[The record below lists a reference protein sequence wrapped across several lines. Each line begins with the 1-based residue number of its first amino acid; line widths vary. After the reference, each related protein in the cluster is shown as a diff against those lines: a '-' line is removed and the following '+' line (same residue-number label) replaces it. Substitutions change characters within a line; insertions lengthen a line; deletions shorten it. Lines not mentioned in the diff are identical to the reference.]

1 LGRRLRYDIFCRVV
15 DNFGDI
21 GVTWRLARQLRR
33 EHGIEV
39 RLIVDDLASFQKI
52 VPGVDRAVDAQRID
66 EVEIVRW
73 RDDLSL
79 ASSAD
84 CVIEAFA
91 CNLPPA
97 YEKAMAAQTVVRAK
111 PPVWIN
117 FEYLSAEPWVAS
129 HHLMASPHPQLPLTK
144 HFFFPGFVDGTG
156 GLIRERDLTI
166 ATAIPGNTERIN
178 VWMFGYE
185 NAAADSLVSTITASP
200 NTHVTI
206 PQGKLAAQLTA
217 NHSITVASFV
227 PQEKFDGV
235 LSKHDVLFVR
245 GEDSFVRAQWAARPF
260 IWQIYPQAEGA
271 HWVKLNAF
279 LDLYCVGLDA
289 NAAAALREMWRAW
302 NAADSPAIGPA
313 WVAFVNH
320 RQTLGAH
327 ALSWAKR
334 QQERLD
340 LASNLVTFVEKT
352 AKI

>member
-1 LGRRLRYDIFCRVV
+1 LRYDIFCRVV

-21 GVTWRLARQLRR
+21 GVTWRLARQLRH
-33 EHGIEV
+33 EHGMDV

-52 VPGVDRAVDAQRID
+52 APDVDRVMDAQRID

-73 RDDLSL
+73 RDDLPFE
-79 ASSAD
+79 SSTD

-91 CNLPPA
+91 CNLPPT
-97 YEKAMAAQTVVRAK
+97 YEQAMAGQTVVRAK

-117 FEYLSAEPWVAS
+117 FEYLSAELWVAS
-129 HHLMASPHPQLPLTK
+129 HHLMASPHPRLPLTK

-166 ATAIPGNTERIN
+166 AAAIPANTNGLN
-178 VWMFGYE
+178 VWIFGYE
-185 NAAADSLVSTITASP
+185 NAAANALISAITADP
-200 NTHVTI
+200 AARVTI

-217 NHSITVASFV
+217 NDSITIASFV
-227 PQEKFDGV
+227 PQEQFDGV
-235 LSKHDVLFVR
+235 LSQHDIVFVR

-260 IWQIYPQAEGA
+260 VWQIYPQAEGA
-271 HWVKLNAF
+271 HWLKLNAF
-279 LDLYCVGLDA
+279 LDLYCMGLEV
-289 NAAAALREMWRAW
+289 NAAGALREMWRAW

-313 WVAFVNH
+313 WIAFVNH
-320 RQTLGAH
+320 RQTLAAH

-340 LASNLVTFVEKT
+340 LASNLVTFVKKT
-352 AKI
+352 VKI